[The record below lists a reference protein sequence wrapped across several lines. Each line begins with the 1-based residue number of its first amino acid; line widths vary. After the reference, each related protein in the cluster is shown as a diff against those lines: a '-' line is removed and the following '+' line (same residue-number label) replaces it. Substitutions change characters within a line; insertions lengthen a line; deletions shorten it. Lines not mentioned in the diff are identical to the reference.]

1 MEHHLPQTAEAGLAT
16 LARMRAEGKDPAH
29 GGDAARRRGASNSQR
44 ARERAEW
51 ERRHG
56 DIDLGCGKRAIPA
69 EDASEA
75 CRFHAWRYCEGHRI
89 VKTIC
94 ITD

>member
-51 ERRHG
+51 ERQHEG
-56 DIDLGCGKRAIPA
+56 IDLDVARDQYRRNTLPKLAAQRLEIL
-69 EDASEA
+69 
-75 CRFHAWRYCEGHRI
+75 
-89 VKTIC
+89 
-94 ITD
+94 